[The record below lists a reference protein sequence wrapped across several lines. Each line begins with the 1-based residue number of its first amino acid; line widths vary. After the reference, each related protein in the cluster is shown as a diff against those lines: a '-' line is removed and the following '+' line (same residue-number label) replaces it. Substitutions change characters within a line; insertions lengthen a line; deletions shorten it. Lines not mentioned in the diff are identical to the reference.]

1 MSEQDNKNEPINE
14 LIAVGSEITG
24 GTLVTAIILALGGAA
39 AGPPGAILTSV
50 ASPTIVYFLKKIGA
64 QVKNRFLS
72 HREEVRVG
80 ATLTF
85 AISKIQENLDNGKQ
99 IRQDDFFKKGVQNRS
114 AAEEV
119 FEGVLIASQR
129 EHEEKKLRFYGNLVA
144 NIAFHPEIN
153 RAQANVL
160 LRLGS
165 SLSYTQMCLLGLIA
179 NKDKYKLRQ
188 QNYISKDEQGKIQV
202 LDLKLEQ
209 TFALQEIYD
218 LYIKRILEINMS
230 GLIFGKPIAD
240 LEYITP
246 QNLTIKEIGS
256 QLYNLMELSD
266 IPKEDFDS
274 ISQLLSDP

>member
-39 AGPPGAILTSV
+39 AGPHGAILTSV
-50 ASPTIVYFLKKIGA
+50 ATPTIVYFLKKLGA
-64 QVKNRFLS
+64 EVKNRFLS

-165 SLSYTQMCLLGLIA
+165 SLSYTQMCLLGLIV

-202 LDLKLEQ
+202 LNIKLEQ

-246 QNLTIKEIGS
+246 QNLTIKEIGL